1 MKEKRNKRSGGEW
14 SRSGEVIGK
23 ERKGK
28 EKMRRRGSRE
38 EQTRGGRK
46 GKRRGGE
53 ERKRR

>member
-28 EKMRRRGSRE
+28 E
-38 EQTRGGRK
+38 RK
-46 GKRRGGE
+46 GEDEE
-53 ERKRR
+53 ERK

>member
-28 EKMRRRGSRE
+28 E
-38 EQTRGGRK
+38 RK
-46 GKRRGGE
+46 GK
-53 ERKRR
+53 ERKGKERRR